1 MLDSIKAIQ
10 AQQLYKVQ
18 PVTLNDSSS
27 TKKSQQAGM
36 NFGENFF
43 MRGHYN
49 LEYPSVEGS
58 PTLGRSL
65 DFRA

>member
-18 PVTLNDSSS
+18 PVSFNDGSNGKRTQETSLN
-27 TKKSQQAGM
+27 QNA
-36 NFGENFF
+36 NFF
-43 MRGHYN
+43 MRGGYN

-58 PTLGRSL
+58 PVLGKSL

>member
-18 PVTLNDSSS
+18 PVAYNDGSNGR
-27 TKKSQQAGM
+27 KAGDAGM
-36 NFGENFF
+36 NNNNFF
-43 MRGHYN
+43 MNGSYN
-49 LEYPSVEGS
+49 LEYPSVKGS

-65 DFRA
+65 DLRA

>member
-10 AQQLYKVQ
+10 AQQLFKVQ
-18 PVTLNDSSS
+18 PVSFNDGSNGRRPQETSLN
-27 TKKSQQAGM
+27 QNA
-36 NFGENFF
+36 NFF
-43 MRGHYN
+43 MRGGYN

-58 PTLGRSL
+58 PVLGKSL

>member
-10 AQQLYKVQ
+10 AQQLFKVQ
-18 PVTLNDSSS
+18 PVSLNDGSNGRRPQETSLN
-27 TKKSQQAGM
+27 QNA
-36 NFGENFF
+36 NFF
-43 MRGHYN
+43 MRGGYN

-58 PTLGRSL
+58 PVIGKSL

>member
-18 PVTLNDSSS
+18 PVAYNDGSNGR
-27 TKKSQQAGM
+27 KSGGTES
-36 NFGENFF
+36 NYNFF
-43 MRGHYN
+43 ASGAYN
-49 LEYPSVEGS
+49 LEYPKVQGS
-58 PTLGRSL
+58 PTLGKNL

>member
-18 PVTLNDSSS
+18 PVSLNDGSNGRRPQETSLN
-27 TKKSQQAGM
+27 QNA
-36 NFGENFF
+36 NFF
-43 MRGHYN
+43 MRGGYN

-58 PTLGRSL
+58 PVLGKSL